1 MPMLIPTTTSIT
13 KTLKII
19 DRYLLKS
26 YLTRLISVFA
36 ICMVIFV
43 VQTFWLY
50 IDELAG
56 KGLSFLTISKFLI
69 YFSPKLIPL
78 VLPLS
83 VLLAALMTYGNL
95 AENYEFA
102 AMKSTGISLQR
113 ALLGLTVFHILL
125 GIGTFY
131 FSNHVIPY
139 GELKSYNLRRN
150 LAKLEPTIA
159 IREGIFNKIGDINI
173 KVEKKYG
180 ESEELL
186 EDVIIHEYLP
196 SKKNNVVIKASRGEL
211 VSKENDANLQLLL
224 FDGNR
229 YESILNQS
237 KNKDQTFPHAKVYFE
252 KYVMNVDLSQFNN
265 VDLEEEKYTSTF
277 RMQKVDQLKVS
288 IDSLQKNFNEER
300 IIFTENFIKKGV
312 VIKVVNEKKTEKID
326 SFPRNPYD
334 LMESE
339 NEWKFAQVSEN
350 AINEMKSSL
359 RELNGK
365 KQFYFLLQENINFH
379 KIAFHEKYTLMFA
392 SVFLFLIGA
401 SLGAIIRKG
410 GLGLPLVLAILIFL
424 TYHYIGLFL
433 KNAAEDD
440 SIPPLIAT
448 WLSTLILAPSAI
460 LLTLRASSDRGF
472 VALDVMLFPWVE
484 RFRKLFKRFKKDKK

>member
-1 MPMLIPTTTSIT
+1 
-13 KTLKII
+13 
-19 DRYLLKS
+19 
-26 YLTRLISVFA
+26 
-36 ICMVIFV
+36 
-43 VQTFWLY
+43 
-50 IDELAG
+50 
-56 KGLSFLTISKFLI
+56 
-69 YFSPKLIPL
+69 
-78 VLPLS
+78 
-83 VLLAALMTYGNL
+83 
-95 AENYEFA
+95 
-102 AMKSTGISLQR
+102 
-113 ALLGLTVFHILL
+113 
-125 GIGTFY
+125 
-131 FSNHVIPY
+131 
-139 GELKSYNLRRN
+139 
-150 LAKLEPTIA
+150 
-159 IREGIFNKIGDINI
+159 
-173 KVEKKYG
+173 
-180 ESEELL
+180 
-186 EDVIIHEYLP
+186 
-196 SKKNNVVIKASRGEL
+196 
-211 VSKENDANLQLLL
+211 LQLLL

-312 VIKVVNEKKTEKID
+312 FIKVVNEKKTEKID

-448 WLSTLILAPSAI
+448 WLSTVILAPSAI